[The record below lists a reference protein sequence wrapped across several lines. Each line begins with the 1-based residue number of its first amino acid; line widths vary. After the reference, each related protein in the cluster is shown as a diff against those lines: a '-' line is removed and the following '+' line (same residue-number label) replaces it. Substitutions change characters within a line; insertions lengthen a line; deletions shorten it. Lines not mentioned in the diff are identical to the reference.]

1 VRPDGA
7 TGAWPRVIDSGHAG
21 DDTVDAV
28 ALGLPAIA
36 ALTVQIGRA
45 RELLRL
51 AAQHGLPWHRPTPP
65 HSFAATP
72 RRTFR
77 WYRGQKHYSGTY
89 WSSTEL

>member
-1 VRPDGA
+1 MA
-7 TGAWPRVIDSGHAG
+7 TFSAHGPESSTLVTPATTPWPLSHLASLPSQRSRSRSAG
-21 DDTVDAV
+21 
-28 ALGLPAIA
+28 P
-36 ALTVQIGRA
+36 
-45 RELLRL
+45 RL